1 MEMDQRMM
9 TGRTSKGNEGK
20 NDIRQEAAK
29 GGSAMN
35 TVKWAK
41 GLGLVMGLVLG
52 AAVGQAWADP
62 NTSNDKDSLTIT
74 IQPNVDLGVDVDT
87 TTTKFVT
94 AGGNLTGTMA
104 LGATD
109 YLVSPASVT
118 ILGNFSNQEVQ
129 VEAAGLDSWT
139 VDADET
145 AAQNQVQVY
154 ALFAVNKTSRPVE
167 AEFGSDSARHLVT
180 GAAQTAG
187 EAVGAAENGD
197 RTDNRYEIPVADMTS
212 GTDMDGLAVGTLKQL
227 WLRLDA
233 PPSTT
238 SDENQR
244 VVVTL
249 TAVNGRLN

>member
-1 MEMDQRMM
+1 
-9 TGRTSKGNEGK
+9 
-20 NDIRQEAAK
+20 
-29 GGSAMN
+29 MN
-35 TVKWAK
+35 TVKWTK
-41 GLGLVMGLVLG
+41 GLGLVLGLVLG
-52 AAVGQAWADP
+52 MAAGRAWADP

-87 TTTKFVT
+87 TTTKFVA

-129 VEAAGLDSWT
+129 LQAAGLNTWA
-139 VDADET
+139 VDEDET
-145 AAQNQVQVY
+145 AGADSVQVY

-167 AEFGSDSARHLVT
+167 GEFGSDSGRHQVKA
-180 GAAQTAG
+180 GVQTAG
-187 EAVGAAENGD
+187 EPVGAATENND
-197 RTDNRYEIPVADMTS
+197 RTDNRYEINNADMTS
-212 GTDMDGLAVGTLKQL
+212 GTEMDGIAVGVLKQL

-233 PPSTT
+233 PPTTT
-238 SDENQR
+238 SDEDQR
-244 VVVTL
+244 IVVTL